1 MRKTAASMWIW
12 DILGGCRTMNCSTT
26 SRTGRP
32 ASGCWW
38 ISPGPVSRQAQ
49 RGEHGLRSDGLLTGD
64 EPGVGVG
71 HEGHTD
77 VPQVDTPAIQ
87 PNNNVGASPRP
98 APARPNHLTT
108 RRFTPQ
114 DEHGSSCVPNR
125 ADGLLSGRTL
135 NR

>member
-77 VPQVDTPAIQ
+77 VPQVDPGTAMCLPDAQIRWIKVPVAIPPPQ
-87 PNNNVGASPRP
+87 HMVISANSPSI
-98 APARPNHLTT
+98 L
-108 RRFTPQ
+108 
-114 DEHGSSCVPNR
+114 GSSWMAFVISPVPV
-125 ADGLLSGRTL
+125 
-135 NR
+135 